1 MTKPTAGG
9 GLFESSKRALD
20 SLLELAVVR
29 LQLFG
34 TELEAEKLRLVA
46 SLVQAVMGLL
56 LLVLTLALASG
67 FVVLWFWDS
76 HRLAAVGVLTLVHG
90 ALGCWFVLRAR
101 AGFRRPE
108 GGAFALSVGELRRD
122 RAGLRPHPPD
132 GLDAPPPPR
141 P

>member
-1 MTKPTAGG
+1 MTNRSAGG

-46 SLVQAVMGLL
+46 SLVQAVMGMLL
-56 LLVLTLALASG
+56 LALALALASG

-76 HRLAAVGVLTLVHG
+76 YRLAALAVLTLIHG
-90 ALGCWFVLRAR
+90 ALGFWFVLRAR

-108 GGAFALSVGELRRD
+108 GGAFALSVSELRRD
-122 RAGLRPHPPD
+122 RAGLRPHAPE
-132 GLDAPPPPR
+132 GLDAPPASR